1 MQNEELRMQN
11 GMALPALVCN
21 LHSSF
26 CIFFSVPLCLCG
38 EFASQSM
45 ARAPL
50 SSAATSVT
58 SSMPAPATTN
68 IRLRWSCATAPAA
81 T

>member
-26 CIFFSVPLCLCG
+26 CIFFSVSLCLCG
-38 EFASQSM
+38 ECDFQSM
-45 ARAPL
+45 ALAPL
-50 SSAATSVT
+50 SAAATSVT
-58 SSMPAPATTN
+58 SSMPAPAAKN
-68 IRLRWSCATAPAA
+68 IRSRWSWATTPAI